1 MYRALFELGQVHNL
15 RNFPQAFPWIHNVGH
30 SKNTMLNC
38 SSGAPAQAH
47 PFTKIQKKSPK
58 IHPTEA
64 TKTTQ
69 KSPPKRPHPHHPFKL
84 RCGTPS
90 EVNMLCERWISW
102 IRWSR
107 WRVASGRASLTHFV
121 GAIFVLVEGKP
132 HAQEWGRMVEKDGFL
147 WVICVCWNDVKIRVK
162 LNLIFYIKE

>member
-1 MYRALFELGQVHNL
+1 
-15 RNFPQAFPWIHNVGH
+15 
-30 SKNTMLNC
+30 MLNC

-47 PFTKIQKKSPK
+47 PFIKIQKNSPK

-69 KSPPKRPHPHHPFKL
+69 KSPPKRPHPHHPLKL

-107 WRVASGRASLTHFV
+107 WWVASGRASLTHFV
-121 GAIFVLVEGKP
+121 GAFFLLEEGKP
-132 HAQEWGRMVEKDGFL
+132 HAQEWGRMVEKVGFL
-147 WVICVCWNDVKIRVK
+147 WVICVCWNDVQIRLK
-162 LNLIFYIKE
+162 LYKFDFLHHDDQGIVFH